1 MNLEEKRHYDTS
13 DISDIKSFGDNLLT
27 DFFLFL
33 DVSEKTMTTYRRA
46 LKQLFTFLYS
56 NNISKPTFDD
66 ILLFKKTLEARNCK
80 SATIALYLA
89 ATRRFFSWCEQK
101 SIFPNV
107 AVGVK
112 APRKRTQERLPWR
125 KAVKA
130 GAEHNRT

>member
-66 ILLFKKTLEARNCK
+66 ILLFKKTLPLLVV
-80 SATIALYLA
+80 SSL
-89 ATRRFFSWCEQK
+89 
-101 SIFPNV
+101 
-107 AVGVK
+107 GVS
-112 APRKRTQERLPWR
+112 RKVSSRTLPS
-125 KAVKA
+125 V
-130 GAEHNRT
+130 